1 MAKYSSPA
9 TIVNR
14 PATELAAKFSDFRQ
28 LQAAMDHMPESERA
42 KVGDVE
48 FTEDTI
54 TIKTPQVGDIRL
66 RATERTPERIV
77 MTAESSPV
85 PMSMIVEFKP
95 MGADSTE
102 VTGALDVELPM
113 MLRPLVGPTLQK
125 AADQFGTLFA
135 KLA

>member
-14 PATELAAKFSDFRQ
+14 PATDLAAQFSDFRH
-28 LQAAMDHMPESERA
+28 LQAAMDRMPDSERA

-85 PMSMIVEFKP
+85 PMSMMVEFKP
-95 MGADSTE
+95 VGADRTE

>member
-9 TIVNR
+9 TVINR
-14 PATELAAKFSDFRQ
+14 PAADLAAKFSDFRL
-28 LQAAMDHMPESERA
+28 LQASLDRMPESERA

-48 FTEDTI
+48 FSEDSI
-54 TIKTPQVGDIRL
+54 TIKTPQVGDICL

-77 MTAESSPV
+77 LTAEKSPV
-85 PMSMIVEFKP
+85 PMSMMVEFKP
-95 MGADSTE
+95 VAADRTE
-102 VTGALDVELPM
+102 VTGALDVDLPM